1 MTIID
6 RIFQKVA
13 ELSIPHFFI
22 TVEFP
27 AIGNE
32 MPERIETFLWEK
44 YRAILRGASG
54 RKFVYTEGE
63 WRLIFTFF
71 PTNKVQSPNQKIPDR
86 KTKCVIK
93 THINIKQNVI
103 FGAKLK
109 PV

>member
-54 RKFVYTEGE
+54 R
-63 WRLIFTFF
+63 
-71 PTNKVQSPNQKIPDR
+71 
-86 KTKCVIK
+86 
-93 THINIKQNVI
+93 
-103 FGAKLK
+103 
-109 PV
+109 

>member
-1 MTIID
+1 MTIIV

-44 YRAILRGASG
+44 YRAILRGAS
-54 RKFVYTEGE
+54 VAN
-63 WRLIFTFF
+63 LSI
-71 PTNKVQSPNQKIPDR
+71 QKESGVLFSLSFLQ
-86 KTKCVIK
+86 TKSWMSDM
-93 THINIKQNVI
+93 H
-103 FGAKLK
+103 
-109 PV
+109 

>member
-44 YRAILRGASG
+44 YRAILRGAS
-54 RKFVYTEGE
+54 VAN
-63 WRLIFTFF
+63 LSI
-71 PTNKVQSPNQKIPDR
+71 QKESGVLFSLSFLQ
-86 KTKCVIK
+86 TKSWMSDM
-93 THINIKQNVI
+93 H
-103 FGAKLK
+103 
-109 PV
+109 

>member
-63 WRLIFTFF
+63 WRLIFTFL
-71 PTNKVQSPNQKIPDR
+71 Q
-86 KTKCVIK
+86 TKSWMSDM
-93 THINIKQNVI
+93 H
-103 FGAKLK
+103 
-109 PV
+109 

>member
-71 PTNKVQSPNQKIPDR
+71 PTNKVGDER
-86 KTKCVIK
+86 Y
-93 THINIKQNVI
+93 
-103 FGAKLK
+103 ALK
-109 PV
+109 NKVQMKFHK